1 MAIALWAA
9 AFLLVITGTSA
20 QPVSTTQ
27 PSSDPAKLIQEADR
41 LAWLRAWGAAEPLY
55 TKAEKLFSARGDERN
70 ALYAQM
76 SVLRGQLPRLP
87 VPEVSAR
94 LAEYLE
100 HPLVQSDDR
109 LRLRALVIKGETDQ
123 DLDPSLAGE
132 SWREALL
139 IAEKLGDAAWAN
151 RAKGEL
157 GLVAFLQ
164 GDVGASVIGLGQALK
179 VAQGNGD
186 VSSVVRWLTLFG
198 HGYVQ
203 LGRPQEALDFYDR
216 ALKVASAVPE
226 LQFPVMTYVGR
237 SNALIKLERSDEA
250 DQILK
255 QAGDIA
261 ARHGARGYQAQL
273 LTQQAMIAHQRA
285 EPDRALALLA
295 EAGDLARAAGGNRI
309 VAEIALDTAKIQ
321 RERNRVAAAER
332 TLRDGIEV
340 ARSMEEQLLLP
351 RLLAGLADLKSSQ
364 RRYSEAAALLEESV
378 ELLEGLF
385 TTASSPWVQSRL
397 VSGMDE
403 VFLAGIR
410 LEGQRGSTGGMFAA
424 IEQARGRPL
433 LELLVNRPLSDQR
446 QPQELRDGERQ
457 IAALQRKLLQ
467 TVDRRDRRQLLDQI
481 FRAEEHLAPAST
493 TLFDRTRRAG
503 PRTRIALRDLQRVLS
518 SDELFLQFALTEP
531 RSYAIVVT
539 KTSARLQHLPGRG
552 EIRGQIESLLKNVR
566 AGEDVSADAA
576 ALARVLVGSMPE
588 LASKRRLVVSPDAEL
603 HHVPFELLS
612 GPGGRLL
619 DSHVVSYAPSG
630 SVLAVL
636 RSGKQRSEQSRQVLA
651 VSASPSSGNG
661 AAPSTKAVSRNVYD
675 LDPTKLRP
683 LPAADDEARS
693 VGAILNPK
701 NATILLG
708 ERATETELKRQPLA
722 EFGVLHFAVH
732 GLPSSKFPARA
743 ALLLQPGGSDDGVL
757 QAREILMLRL
767 NAELVTLSACDTS
780 SGSVHGQDGAAS
792 LVRPFIAAGA
802 RTVVANLWTA
812 DDTFSL
818 SLMREFYRRLSAG
831 SDIATAVRDAKVH
844 MIKSFGPEAVPRLW
858 SGVLVYGD
866 GTATVFNGNTTSSKQ
881 E

>member
-1 MAIALWAA
+1 MVVALWAA
-9 AFLLVITGTSA
+9 AFSLAIIGLSA
-20 QPVSTTQ
+20 QPAPDTT
-27 PSSDPAKLIQEADR
+27 KLIQEADR

-55 TKAEKLFSARGDERN
+55 AEAEKLFAARGDERN
-70 ALYAQM
+70 ALYAQI

-109 LRLRALVIKGETDQ
+109 LRLRCLVIKGETDQ
-123 DLDPSLAGE
+123 DLDPSLAAA
-132 SWREALL
+132 SWREAQS

-179 VAQGNGD
+179 NAQTNGD
-186 VSSVVRWLTLFG
+186 VSSQVRWLTLFG

-216 ALKVASAVPE
+216 ALKVASTVTE

-255 QAGDIA
+255 QAGEIA
-261 ARHGARGYQAQL
+261 ARHAARGYQAQL
-273 LTQQAMIAHQRA
+273 LTQQAIIAHQQA
-285 EPDRALALLA
+285 QPDRALSLLA
-295 EAGDLARAAGGNRI
+295 QAGDLARAAGGNRL

-321 RERNRVAAAER
+321 RKHNRVTAADQ
-332 TLRDGIEV
+332 TLRDGIQI
-340 ARSMEEQLLLP
+340 ARDMEERLLLP
-351 RLLAGLADLKSSQ
+351 RLLAELADLKSSQ
-364 RRYSEAAALLEESV
+364 RRYREAAALLDESA
-378 ELLEGLF
+378 ELMEGLF

-403 VFLAGIR
+403 VFLARIR
-410 LEGQRGSTGGMFAA
+410 LEGERGEVSRMFAA

-446 QPQELRDGERQ
+446 RPQELRDGERQ
-457 IAALQRKLLQ
+457 IATLQRKLLQ
-467 TVDRRDRRQLLDQI
+467 TVDGRERRRLLDQI
-481 FRAEEHLAPAST
+481 FNAEEQLAPIST
-493 TLFDRTRRAG
+493 ALFDRSRRAG
-503 PRTRIALRDLQRVLS
+503 PRTRIALRDIQRVLT
-518 SDELFLQFALTEP
+518 SDELLLQFALTEP
-531 RSYAIVVT
+531 HSYVLVVT
-539 KTSARLQHLPGRG
+539 RTSARLQRLPGRNT
-552 EIRGQIESLLKNVR
+552 IRGQIEPLLKKVH
-566 AGEDVSADAA
+566 AGEDMSADAA
-576 ALARVLVGSMPE
+576 SLAGILVGSMPE
-588 LASKRRLVVSPDAEL
+588 LATRRRLLVSPDAEL
-603 HHVPFELLS
+603 HHVPFELLTT
-612 GPGGRLL
+612 GTGRLLL
-619 DSHVVSYAPSG
+619 DSHVVSYVPSG

-636 RSGKQRSEQSRQVLA
+636 RSDKPRPASSRHVLA
-651 VSASPSSGNG
+651 VSASPPGTPG
-661 AAPSTKAVSRNVYD
+661 VVPSAKAVSRSVYD
-675 LDPTKLRP
+675 LDPAKLRP
-683 LPAADDEARS
+683 LPSADDEARS
-693 VGAILNPK
+693 VGRILDADG
-701 NATILLG
+701 ATVLLG
-708 ERATETELKRQPLA
+708 ERATEAELKRQPLA
-722 EFGVLHFAVH
+722 QFDVLHFAVH
-732 GLPSSKFPARA
+732 GIPSTKFPARA
-743 ALLLQPGGSDDGVL
+743 ALLLRPEGNDDGVL

-767 NAELVTLSACDTS
+767 NAELVTLSACDTG

-818 SLMREFYRRLSAG
+818 TLMREFYRRLSTGA
-831 SDIATAVRDAKVH
+831 DIATAMRDTKVH
-844 MIKSFGPEAVPRLW
+844 MLNSFGPQAVPRLW

-866 GTATVFNGNTTSSKQ
+866 GAGTVSAAKTSESRQ